1 MKIYLIKRI
10 EMNFRLIKEYITSER
25 GKRVAEIFEQK
36 AIDFLAISEEFPE
49 IGIVEVIEKQ
59 IRGFQLTGKQ
69 ESVTE

>member
-10 EMNFRLIKEYITSER
+10 EMNFRLIEEYITSER

-49 IGIVEVIEKQ
+49 IGIVEVIEK